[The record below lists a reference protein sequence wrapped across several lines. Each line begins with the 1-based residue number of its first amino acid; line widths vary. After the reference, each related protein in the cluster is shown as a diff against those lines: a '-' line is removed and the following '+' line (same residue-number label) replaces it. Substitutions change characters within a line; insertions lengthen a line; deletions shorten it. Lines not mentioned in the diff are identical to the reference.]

1 MSGRMRP
8 EDLGIAPFTPE
19 PESDHGAILVRTAS
33 EVGLRVKALTASAEA
48 IVRENA
54 ALRGALQRAQGTI
67 QRFGAES
74 LYLKRALTEARQHRA
89 VLFVLG
95 LLLLAVLLAR

>member
-1 MSGRMRP
+1 
-8 EDLGIAPFTPE
+8 
-19 PESDHGAILVRTAS
+19 VCTAS

-54 ALRGALQRAQGTI
+54 ALRGALERAQGTI

-74 LYLKRALTEARQHRA
+74 LYLKRALAEARQHR
-89 VLFVLG
+89 VIFFVLG
-95 LLLLAVLLAR
+95 LILVAVLLARL